1 MRSLLLASAA
11 LVLAGC
17 QPKDATYVDPASGA
31 GIVSLNQIN
40 LQDFA
45 NASDGMLQS
54 LYDSP
59 AFAGKKAKDGGAPIL
74 MIGRVRNDTSGN
86 FDTDLLVKRM
96 TVSVTRSG
104 KARVAKAAGFGG
116 AEDIAAAEARKAAAL
131 EAGTSAAALIPDF
144 TLSGKILE
152 VRAQAGSTRQTSFVF
167 QLSLTEVKTGL
178 SVWEEEK
185 QVTKQGKRDAVGF

>member
-1 MRSLLLASAA
+1 MRNLLLASAA
-11 LVLAGC
+11 IALAGC
-17 QPKDATYVDPASGA
+17 QSNNAAYVDPAAGA
-31 GIVSLNQIN
+31 GVVSLDQIN
-40 LQDFA
+40 IQDFA
-45 NASDGMLQS
+45 NAADGMLQS

-74 MIGRVRNDTSGN
+74 MVGRVRNDTAGN

-116 AEDIAAAEARKAAAL
+116 AEDPAAAEARKAAAL
-131 EAGTSAAALIPDF
+131 ESGVSAPALIPDY

-152 VRAQAGSTRQTSFVF
+152 VRAQAGSTRQTSYVF

-185 QVTKQGKRDAVGF
+185 QITKQGKRNSVGF

>member
-1 MRSLLLASAA
+1 MRTLLLASAA
-11 LVLAGC
+11 LALAGC
-17 QPKDATYVDPASGA
+17 QSNDAAYVDPAAGA
-31 GIVSLNQIN
+31 GVVSLDQIN
-40 LQDFA
+40 IQDFA
-45 NASDGMLQS
+45 NAADGMLQS

-59 AFAGKKAKDGGAPIL
+59 AFAGRKARDGGSPIL
-74 MIGRVRNDTSGN
+74 MVGRVRNDTAGN

-116 AEDIAAAEARKAAAL
+116 AEDAAAAEARKAAAL
-131 EAGTSAAALIPDF
+131 ESGTSAPALIPDY

-152 VRAQAGSTRQTSFVF
+152 VRAQAGSTRQTSYVF

-185 QVTKQGKRDAVGF
+185 QITKQGKRNAVGF

>member
-1 MRSLLLASAA
+1 MRTLLLAAAA
-11 LVLAGC
+11 LALTGC
-17 QPKDATYVDPASGA
+17 QPKEAAYVDPSAGA
-31 GIVSLNQIN
+31 GVVSLDQIN
-40 LQDFA
+40 IQDFG
-45 NASDGMLQS
+45 NAADGMLQS

-74 MIGRVRNDTSGN
+74 MVGRVRNDTAGS

-116 AEDIAAAEARKAAAL
+116 AEDAAAAEARRAAAQ
-131 EAGTSAAALIPDF
+131 ESGVSATPLIPDY
-144 TLSGKILE
+144 TLSGKIIE
-152 VRAQAGSTRQTSFVF
+152 VRAQAGSTRQTSYVF

-185 QVTKQGKRDAVGF
+185 QITKQGKRSAVGF

>member
-1 MRSLLLASAA
+1 MRTLLLAAAA

-17 QPKDATYVDPASGA
+17 KSDDAAYVDPSAGA
-31 GIVSLNQIN
+31 GIVSLDQIN
-40 LQDFA
+40 IQDFA
-45 NASDGMLQS
+45 NAADGMLQS

-74 MIGRVRNDTSGN
+74 LVGRVRNDTAGN
-86 FDTDLLVKRM
+86 FDTDLLLKRM

-116 AEDIAAAEARKAAAL
+116 PVDQAAAEARRAAAL
-131 EAGTSAAALIPDF
+131 ESGTSASSLVPDF

-152 VRAQAGSTRQTSFVF
+152 VRAQAGSTRQTSYVF

-185 QVTKQGKRDAVGF
+185 QITKQGKKSSIGF

>member
-59 AFAGKKAKDGGAPIL
+59 AFAGKKAKDGGAPI
-74 MIGRVRNDTSGN
+74 SY
-86 FDTDLLVKRM
+86 
-96 TVSVTRSG
+96 
-104 KARVAKAAGFGG
+104 
-116 AEDIAAAEARKAAAL
+116 
-131 EAGTSAAALIPDF
+131 
-144 TLSGKILE
+144 
-152 VRAQAGSTRQTSFVF
+152 
-167 QLSLTEVKTGL
+167 
-178 SVWEEEK
+178 
-185 QVTKQGKRDAVGF
+185 

>member
-1 MRSLLLASAA
+1 MRNLLLASAA

-17 QPKDATYVDPASGA
+17 QSKDAVYVDPAAGA
-31 GIVSLNQIN
+31 GVVSLDQIN
-40 LQDFA
+40 IQDFA
-45 NASDGMLQS
+45 NAADGMLQS

-59 AFAGKKAKDGGAPIL
+59 AFAGRKAKDGGAPVL
-74 MIGRVRNDTSGN
+74 MVGRVRNDTAGN

-116 AEDIAAAEARKAAAL
+116 AEDAAAAEARKAAAA
-131 EAGTSAAALIPDF
+131 ESGQSAAAIIPDF

-152 VRAQAGSTRQTSFVF
+152 VRAQAGSTKQVSYVF

-185 QVTKQGKRDAVGF
+185 QITKQGKKSAVGF